1 MTPQKLLRGWRL
13 AVVII
18 AIVAAAI
25 TPTIDPFNMLLVM
38 APLFALYLFSVVL
51 TVFPYKAR
59 QRKLA

>member
-1 MTPQKLLRGWRL
+1 
-13 AVVII
+13 
-18 AIVAAAI
+18 VAAAI

-38 APLFALYLFSVVL
+38 APLFALYLFSIVL